1 MKLLHCSDLHLGR
14 QLHGISLLEDQ
25 AYILEEL
32 LTLAGEKGADALLIA
47 GDIYDRSAP
56 SAEAVA
62 LLDHFLTQAAERG
75 LPCFLTAGNHDSP
88 ERVAYGGTL
97 MEGRGIYLSPLL
109 TGGITPITLE
119 DEYGQVDIFLLPFL
133 RPAHARA
140 LWPEEDIGDYTQ
152 AVEAVLRHSP
162 VDPSRRQVMVA
173 HQFVVWGGGEPQRS
187 DSEIQSLGGLDQV
200 DGRVFD
206 PFDYVALGHI
216 HGPQQ
221 MGRET
226 MRYSGSPLKYSVSE
240 ARQKKSA
247 VLVTLGEKGQVDVE
261 LCPLT
266 PKRDLRQITGPLDRL
281 VSPGVV
287 SQGNPQDYL
296 HVVLTDLAPVDPM
309 GRLVAV
315 YPNVVRLELCQQ
327 GMEPEE
333 LDTPVERQD
342 PAELFARFY
351 AQQTGEE
358 LDETALALVTGLLRE
373 EE

>member
-1 MKLLHCSDLHLGR
+1 
-14 QLHGISLLEDQ
+14 
-25 AYILEEL
+25 
-32 LTLAGEKGADALLIA
+32 
-47 GDIYDRSAP
+47 
-56 SAEAVA
+56 
-62 LLDHFLTQAAERG
+62 
-75 LPCFLTAGNHDSP
+75 
-88 ERVAYGGTL
+88 
-97 MEGRGIYLSPLL
+97 
-109 TGGITPITLE
+109 
-119 DEYGQVDIFLLPFL
+119 
-133 RPAHARA
+133 
-140 LWPEEDIGDYTQ
+140 
-152 AVEAVLRHSP
+152 
-162 VDPSRRQVMVA
+162 
-173 HQFVVWGGGEPQRS
+173 
-187 DSEIQSLGGLDQV
+187 
-200 DGRVFD
+200 
-206 PFDYVALGHI
+206 
-216 HGPQQ
+216 
-221 MGRET
+221 

-247 VLVTLGEKGQVDVE
+247 VLVTLGEKGNVEVE